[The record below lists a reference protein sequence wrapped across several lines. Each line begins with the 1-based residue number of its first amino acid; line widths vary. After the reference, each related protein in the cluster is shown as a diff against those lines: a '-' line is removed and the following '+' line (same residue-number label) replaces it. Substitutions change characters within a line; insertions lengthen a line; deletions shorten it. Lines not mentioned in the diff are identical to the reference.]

1 MKKRL
6 KNLAFSIIIYNQTT
20 KEKKCG
26 VNMIIFENQNYII
39 CKKAI
44 GVSSQ
49 KTEGNNDMPSL
60 LSESTGIPANSIYT
74 IHRLDNLVG
83 GTMVYA
89 TSKDSASKLS
99 ALVSDNKMQ
108 KTYLAVIHGKPEEKS
123 GLMEDLLFKDSS
135 KNKSY
140 VVKRMRKGVKRALLE
155 YELLDTVQHNGSEIS
170 LVKIRLHTGRT
181 HQIRVQFSHRKMPLL
196 GDRRYGSGKDDC
208 SVALWSHKIEFTSP
222 FDGEAK
228 TYSSLPDAEKFP
240 WCLFNLE

>member
-1 MKKRL
+1 
-6 KNLAFSIIIYNQTT
+6 
-20 KEKKCG
+20 
-26 VNMIIFENQNYII
+26 MIIFKNQNYII
-39 CKKAI
+39 CKKFI

-49 KTEGNNDMPSL
+49 KTDGNNDMPSL
-60 LSESTGIPANSIYT
+60 LSEVAGIPANSIYT

-89 TSKDSASKLS
+89 VDKNSASKLS

-155 YELLDTVQHNGSEIS
+155 YELIDTVEYNNEEIS
-170 LVKIRLHTGRT
+170 LVKILLHTGRT

-222 FDGEAK
+222 FDGEDK
-228 TYSSLPDAEKFP
+228 TYSSLPNGEKFP
-240 WCLFNLE
+240 WCLFNME

>member
-1 MKKRL
+1 
-6 KNLAFSIIIYNQTT
+6 
-20 KEKKCG
+20 
-26 VNMIIFENQNYII
+26 MIIFKNQNYII
-39 CKKAI
+39 CKKVI

-49 KTEGNNDMPSL
+49 KTDGNNDMPSL
-60 LSESTGIPANSIYT
+60 LSEVAGIPANSIYT

-89 TSKDSASKLS
+89 VDKNSASKLS

-155 YELLDTVQHNGSEIS
+155 YELIDTVEYNNEEIS
-170 LVKIRLHTGRT
+170 LVKILLHTGRT

-208 SVALWSHKIEFTSP
+208 PVALWSHKIEFTSP
-222 FDGEAK
+222 FDGEDK
-228 TYSSLPDAEKFP
+228 TYSSLPDGEKFP
-240 WCLFNLE
+240 WRLFNME